1 MFFTILIHPWYDM
14 DGFDDAGVFYSDNFG
29 KSVNPD
35 GGINL
40 QAVKKKYKEFLRS
53 YHEDGF
59 NYKYRYYSLPF
70 HSQIGT

>member
-1 MFFTILIHPWYDM
+1 M

-29 KSVNPD
+29 KSVNHD

-40 QAVKKKYKEFLRS
+40 QATKKKYKEFLRS

-59 NYKYRYYSLPF
+59 NFKYRYLYSFDAHLCPNPVPV
-70 HSQIGT
+70 

>member
-1 MFFTILIHPWYDM
+1 M

-40 QAVKKKYKEFLRS
+40 QAIKKKYKEFLRS

-59 NYKYRYYSLPF
+59 NYKYR
-70 HSQIGT
+70 